1 MEPQEFFPAVSY
13 FTKMVVETDLKKR
26 AERIKELLLSS
37 SLKEAL
43 EQIQAQMAGVTD
55 WSILSRFEDIDRSY
69 KYMLQYFSQGSPD
82 DHRDSV
88 YHQLVRR
95 SLILNDD
102 VLQARLQPE
111 SMLLYY
117 QHLRSRLSS
126 SETIESLRAELE
138 SFVDTHDTSLHEHT
152 LTQLFDLIW
161 TNGQW
166 SSQDST
172 SLLELIDSPLVI
184 DDDSALV
191 VSAVTLSL
199 MERFD
204 PLKCMFLCQA
214 AQNLS
219 LAVSI
224 RALTGLAVSLL
235 GYKDVLP
242 YFPEIK
248 DRITLLSD
256 VPGIRER
263 MLKVQMA
270 LLLCRE
276 TKEIDR
282 RMREEFIPTM
292 LRNPKLGDLMRE
304 ELERDDVSPD
314 WMEWIEKPEIKD
326 KLMQMSELQMEG
338 ADVYMSTF
346 SNLKNYPF
354 FRSISNW
361 FRVFS
366 MDQPDVKSAFG
377 TDGVTSTIGKSMLS
391 SHIFCNSDKYSFALT
406 FSQIPREQRE
416 MITGQLNDEAIES
429 MNEKDSSPSPV
440 DVTETFSARQYTQDL
455 YRFFNLFSRR
465 HEFRDPFATDFNLL
479 IDTPLSIH
487 LQTDESEQKIAAW
500 LLQKNYF
507 EEAVNVFRLM
517 EKHANSYS
525 TDYRFY
531 QQYGYALQRT
541 QSYKDALEAYR
552 RSDILQSNNNWT
564 MRHSA
569 QCLRI
574 LGEPEEALKLL
585 LEAERNSADNLSLQI
600 QIGDCLVDLKR
611 YEEALTRFFKVDY
624 LKPDYPKAWRAI
636 GWCAFL
642 AGRYDRS
649 IEYYSKLLGS
659 KPTGNDCL
667 NAGHAYL
674 VSHNIQMAVS
684 LYRQCSSI
692 MGKDEF
698 ESEFDKDR
706 SILISKG
713 ISEQDFPLLLDL
725 I

>member
-1 MEPQEFFPAVSY
+1 
-13 FTKMVVETDLKKR
+13 MVVESDLKKR
-26 AERIKELLLSS
+26 AERIKELLLNS

-55 WSILSRFEDIDRSY
+55 WSILSRYEDIDRSY
-69 KYMLQYFSQGSPD
+69 RYMLQYFSQGSPD
-82 DHRDSV
+82 DHRISV
-88 YHQLVRR
+88 YNQLIRR

-126 SETIESLRAELE
+126 SETVESLRAELE
-138 SFVDTHDTSLHEHT
+138 SFADTKDASLHEHA
-152 LTQLFDLIW
+152 LTALFDLIW

-172 SLLELIDSPLVI
+172 LLLELIESPLVMA
-184 DDDSALV
+184 DDSALV

-214 AQNLS
+214 AQNLN
-219 LAVSI
+219 LTVSV
-224 RALTGLAVSLL
+224 RALTGLAVSLPD
-235 GYKDVLP
+235 YKDILP
-242 YFPEIK
+242 YFPEI
-248 DRITLLSD
+248 DERIKLLSD
-256 VPGIRER
+256 MPAICER

-314 WMEWIEKPEIKD
+314 WMEWIEKPEVKD
-326 KLMQMSELQMEG
+326 KLMQMTELQLEG

-354 FRSISNW
+354 FRTISNW
-361 FRVFS
+361 FRIFS
-366 MDQPDVKSAFG
+366 MDQPDVRSVFG
-377 TDGVTSTIGKSMLS
+377 TEGISSAIGNSMLS
-391 SHIFCNSDKYSFALT
+391 SSAFCNSDKYSFAFT

-416 MITGQLNDEAIES
+416 MISAQLNDEAMEALQ
-429 MNEKDSSPSPV
+429 EKESSPSPIE
-440 DVTETFSARQYTQDL
+440 VTENLAARQYAQDL

-465 HEFRDPFATDFNLL
+465 HEFQDPFSGNLNLL
-479 IDTPLSIH
+479 TNTPLSIL
-487 LQTDESEQKIAAW
+487 LQTDDSEQKIAAW
-500 LLQKNYF
+500 LLQKNYYT
-507 EEAVNVFRLM
+507 EAVQAYRLM
-517 EKHANSYS
+517 EQRANPYS

-531 QQYGYALQRT
+531 QQLGYALQRT
-541 QSYKDALEAYR
+541 QSYSDALEAYR

-569 QCLRI
+569 QCLRV
-574 LGEPEEALKLL
+574 LGKPDEALTLL
-585 LEAERNSADNLSLQI
+585 LEAEKSSADNLSLQI

-611 YEEALTRFFKVDY
+611 YDEALTRFFKVDY

-642 AGRYDRS
+642 ADRFDRAK
-649 IEYYSKLLGS
+649 EYYDKLLLS
-659 KPTGNDCL
+659 KPTANDCL
-667 NAGHAYL
+667 NAGHVYF
-674 VSHNIQMAVS
+674 VMGDIQRSVS
-684 LYRQCSSI
+684 LYRQCVSK
-692 MGKDEF
+692 MGKESFDAEF
-698 ESEFDKDR
+698 SKDR
-706 SILISKG
+706 ATLLSKG
-713 ISEQDFPLLLDL
+713 IQEQDIPLLLDL

>member
-1 MEPQEFFPAVSY
+1 MG
-13 FTKMVVETDLKKR
+13 VEEDIKKR
-26 AERIKELLLSS
+26 ALRIKELLLGS

-43 EQIQAQMAGVTD
+43 EQMQTQMAGVSD
-55 WSILSRFEDIDRSY
+55 WSVISRYEDIDRSY

-82 DHRDSV
+82 EHRTEL
-88 YHQLVRR
+88 YRQLVRR
-95 SLILNDD
+95 ALLLNDEMLR
-102 VLQARLQPE
+102 VRMQPQ

-117 QHLRSRLSS
+117 QHLRSCQSRT
-126 SETIESLRAELE
+126 ETIESIRLVLE
-138 SFVDTHDTSLHEHT
+138 SYIDTSDVSAHERALH
-152 LTQLFDLIW
+152 LLFDLIW

-166 SSQDST
+166 SAEESSQMQQ
-172 SLLELIDSPLVI
+172 LVESPLVP
-184 DDDSALV
+184 DDDSAFA
-191 VSAVTLSL
+191 VSAVMLSL
-199 MERFD
+199 MQRFD
-204 PLKCMFLCQA
+204 PLKCLFLCQMA
-214 AQNLS
+214 ESLS
-219 LAVSI
+219 TAVSI
-224 RALTGLAVSLL
+224 RSLAGLAVTLT
-235 GYKDVLP
+235 GYTDILP
-242 YFPEIK
+242 YFPEIES
-248 DRITLLSD
+248 RIKLLSD
-256 VPGIRER
+256 APGIAER

-270 LLLCRE
+270 LLQCRE

-282 RMREEFIPTM
+282 RMREEIIPTM

-314 WMEWIEKPEIKD
+314 WMDWIERSDVKD
-326 KLMQMSELQMEG
+326 KLLQMSELQMEG

-346 SNLKNYPF
+346 ANLKNYPF
-354 FRSISNW
+354 FHEVCNW

-366 MDQPDVKSAFG
+366 TDQPDVRASFADDAILKSA
-377 TDGVTSTIGKSMLS
+377 IGRSMLS
-391 SHIFCNSDKYSFALT
+391 SGVFCNSDKYSFALT

-416 MITGQLNDEAIES
+416 MITSQLSDQAMDEINEIKSGQVSA
-429 MNEKDSSPSPV
+429 
-440 DVTETFSARQYTQDL
+440 DVTETLLSRQYVQDL

-465 HEFRDPFATDFNLL
+465 HEFRDPFSDNLNLL
-479 IDTPLSIH
+479 IDTPLSYL
-487 LQTDESEQKIAAW
+487 LQTEDSEQKIAAW
-500 LLQKNYF
+500 LLHKNYYD
-507 EEAVNVFRLM
+507 EAVQAYRLM
-517 EKHANSYS
+517 ERNNHPYS

-531 QQYGYALQRT
+531 QQMGYALQRT
-541 QSYKDALEAYR
+541 QAYKDALEAYR

-574 LGEPEEALKLL
+574 LGEPQEALNLL

-649 IEYYSKLLGS
+649 IEYYDKLLAG
-659 KPTGNDCL
+659 KPTANDCL

-674 VSHNIQMAVS
+674 VSHNIQRAVS
-684 LYRQCSSI
+684 LYRQCGSI
-692 MGKDEF
+692 MGKEAFEAEF
-698 ESEFDKDR
+698 HKDHD
-706 SILISKG
+706 ILVAKG
-713 ISEQDFPLLLDL
+713 IQDQDFPLILDL

>member
-1 MEPQEFFPAVSY
+1 MFLRFLILPQ
-13 FTKMVVETDLKKR
+13 MIVEADLKKR
-26 AERIKELLLSS
+26 AQHIRELLLSS

-69 KYMLQYFSQGSPD
+69 RYMLQYFSQGSPD
-82 DHRDSV
+82 DHRISV
-88 YHQLVRR
+88 YQQLVRR

-126 SETIESLRAELE
+126 SETIEGIRQDLE
-138 SFVDTHDTSLHEHT
+138 SFVDNQDTNTHEHS
-152 LTQLFDLIW
+152 LAMLFDLIW

-166 SSQDST
+166 SSQDSA
-172 SLLELIDSPLVI
+172 SLLELIDSPLVME
-184 DDDSALV
+184 DDSALV
-191 VSAVTLSL
+191 ISAVTLSL

-204 PLKCMFLCQA
+204 PLKCLFLCQA

-235 GYKDVLP
+235 GYKDILP
-242 YFPEIK
+242 YFPEVK
-248 DRITLLSD
+248 DRITLLQD

-304 ELERDDVSPD
+304 ELEREDVSPD

-326 KLMQMSELQMEG
+326 KLMQMTELQMEG

-377 TDGVTSTIGKSMLS
+377 TEGVSSTIGKSMLS
-391 SHIFCNSDKYSFALT
+391 SHVFCNSDKYSFALT

-416 MITGQLNDEAIES
+416 MISGQLNDEAIES
-429 MNEKDSSPSPV
+429 IEEKNSSPV
-440 DVTETFSARQYTQDL
+440 AADITEKFLARQYAQDL

-465 HEFRDPFATDFNLL
+465 HEFKDPFTTDLNLL
-479 IDTPLSIH
+479 IDTPLSIL
-487 LQTDESEQKIAAW
+487 LQTDDSEQKIAAW
-500 LLQKNYF
+500 LLQKNYYT
-507 EEAVNVFRLM
+507 EAVAAYRLM
-517 EKHANSYS
+517 ERNANPYS

-531 QQYGYALQRT
+531 QQLGYALQRI
-541 QSYKDALEAYR
+541 QAYKDALESYR
-552 RSDILQSNNNWT
+552 RSDILQPNNNWT

-574 LGEPEEALKLL
+574 LGEPLEALNLL
-585 LEAERNSADNLSLQI
+585 LEAEKNSADNLSLQI

-611 YEEALTRFFKVDY
+611 YDEALTRFFKVDY

-649 IEYYSKLLGS
+649 IEYYNKLLAS

-674 VSHNIQMAVS
+674 LSHNIQMAVS
-684 LYRQCSSI
+684 LYRQCGSI
-692 MGKDEF
+692 MGKEVFEAEF
-698 ESEFDKDR
+698 EKDR
-706 SILISKG
+706 QILTDKG
-713 ISEQDFPLLLDL
+713 ISEQDIPLLLDL

>member
-1 MEPQEFFPAVSY
+1 MFLRFLILPQ
-13 FTKMVVETDLKKR
+13 MIVEADLKKR
-26 AERIKELLLSS
+26 AQRIRELLLSS

-69 KYMLQYFSQGSPD
+69 RYMLQYFSQGSPD
-82 DHRDSV
+82 DHRISV

-126 SETIESLRAELE
+126 SETIEGIRQDLE
-138 SFVDTHDTSLHEHT
+138 SFVDNQDTNTHEHS
-152 LTQLFDLIW
+152 LAMLFDLIW

-166 SSQDST
+166 SSQDSA
-172 SLLELIDSPLVI
+172 SLLELIDSPLVME
-184 DDDSALV
+184 DDSALV
-191 VSAVTLSL
+191 ISAVTLSL

-204 PLKCMFLCQA
+204 PLKCLFLCQA

-235 GYKDVLP
+235 GYKDILP
-242 YFPEIK
+242 YFPEVK
-248 DRITLLSD
+248 DRITLLQD

-304 ELERDDVSPD
+304 ELEREDVSPD

-326 KLMQMSELQMEG
+326 KLMQMTELQMEG

-377 TDGVTSTIGKSMLS
+377 TEGVSSTIGKSMLS
-391 SHIFCNSDKYSFALT
+391 SHVFCNSDKYSFALT

-416 MITGQLNDEAIES
+416 MISGQLNDEAIES
-429 MNEKDSSPSPV
+429 IEEKNSSPV
-440 DVTETFSARQYTQDL
+440 AADITEKFLARQYAQDL

-465 HEFRDPFATDFNLL
+465 HEFKDPFTTDLNLL
-479 IDTPLSIH
+479 IDTPLSIL
-487 LQTDESEQKIAAW
+487 LQTDDSEQKIAAW
-500 LLQKNYF
+500 LLQKNYYT
-507 EEAVNVFRLM
+507 EAVAAYRLM
-517 EKHANSYS
+517 ERNANPYS

-531 QQYGYALQRT
+531 QQLGYALQRI
-541 QSYKDALEAYR
+541 QAYKDALESYR
-552 RSDILQSNNNWT
+552 RSDILQPNNNWT

-574 LGEPEEALKLL
+574 LGEPSEALDLL
-585 LEAERNSADNLSLQI
+585 LEAEKNSADNLSLQI

-611 YEEALTRFFKVDY
+611 YDEALTRFFKVDY

-649 IEYYSKLLGS
+649 IEYYNKLLAS

-674 VSHNIQMAVS
+674 LSHNIQMAVS
-684 LYRQCSSI
+684 LYRQCGSI
-692 MGKDEF
+692 MGKEVFEAEF
-698 ESEFDKDR
+698 EKDR
-706 SILISKG
+706 QILTDKG
-713 ISEQDFPLLLDL
+713 ISAQDIPLLLDL